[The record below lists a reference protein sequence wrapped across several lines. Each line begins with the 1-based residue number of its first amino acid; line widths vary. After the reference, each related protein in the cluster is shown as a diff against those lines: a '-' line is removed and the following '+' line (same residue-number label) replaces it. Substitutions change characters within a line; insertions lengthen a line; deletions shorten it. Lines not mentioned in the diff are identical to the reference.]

1 MRAED
6 LRRFALRDWE
16 SVAALKAE
24 YWVAE
29 KRRLGAEGALRIGD
43 RLREQVRALRPDW
56 PDDAEREADLAHHVR
71 LSQALRSVVR
81 PRTD

>member
-1 MRAED
+1 VRAED

>member
-24 YWVAE
+24 YWVVE
-29 KRRLGAEGALRIGD
+29 KRRLGAEGALRVGD

-71 LSQALRSVVR
+71 LSQVLRSVVR

>member
-16 SVAALKAE
+16 LLAALKAE

-29 KRRLGAEGALRIGD
+29 KRRLGPAGALRLGD
-43 RLREQVRALRPDW
+43 RLREYVRALRPDW
-56 PDDAEREADLAHHVR
+56 PDEAEREADLAHHIR
-71 LSQALRSVVR
+71 LSEALRSVVL
-81 PRTD
+81 PRSD